1 MDFIKEKR
9 ELLLFLLSIILF
21 IVIIVLGCLLY
32 TSNNE
37 LVIEEQVLST
47 NNQIIEE
54 VMDNEIKVDIKGAV
68 KMPGIYS
75 VSLDKRVND
84 VINLAGGLLENADT
98 ININLSEKVY
108 DEMVIII
115 NYKIDNIT
123 DDNVVVNNINS
134 KISINKANLEQLKT
148 LPGIGESKALAIIS
162 YRENVGKFKSIEQ
175 LLEVKGIGESIFA
188 KIKENITL

>member
-123 DDNVVVNNINS
+123 DDNVVVNDINS